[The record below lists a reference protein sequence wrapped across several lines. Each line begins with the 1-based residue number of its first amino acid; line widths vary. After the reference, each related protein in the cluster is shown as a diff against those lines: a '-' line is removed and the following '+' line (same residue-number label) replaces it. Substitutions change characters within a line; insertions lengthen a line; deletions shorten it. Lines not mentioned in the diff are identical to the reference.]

1 MEDLTM
7 LDHLIDMDESDED
20 SIVTDA
26 MERAGAAYSFARQHP
41 GTEASQHIVGLMDAI
56 DALIDDRNGI
66 DYTPVNFFSKY

>member
-1 MEDLTM
+1 M

-20 SIVTDA
+20 SIITDA
-26 MERAGAAYSFARQHP
+26 MERAGAAYRFTRQHP

>member
-1 MEDLTM
+1 YRFT
-7 LDHLIDMDESDED
+7 
-20 SIVTDA
+20 
-26 MERAGAAYSFARQHP
+26 RQHP